1 MRNAVLIYNP
11 KSGRQVTKRVLPAV
25 LKTLHAAG
33 FEVEPVA
40 TKGPNDATPLA
51 REAAAD
57 ARIEVAF
64 AMGGDGTLRE
74 VARGLLGSEVA
85 LGPLPAGTTNVLALA
100 LGLPQNALEAA
111 RAMEACC
118 RRTFDVGLAGSEPFL
133 MQASAGLDAAVMA
146 RQDPDAKKRFG
157 KAAVAWTGIGQWW
170 NYDYPRLELRFADN
184 RQVTP
189 KGGERKVTPE
199 GGQRNVTPEGG
210 QRKER
215 VSHFAACNIP
225 FYAGAFRMAPDADP
239 TDRRLD
245 LVLFSG
251 TGRAATLG
259 FVRDLGLGRHLKRS
273 DVETLRVEELELV
286 GPLDCPVQID
296 GDILNAPTP
305 VKIRVAEE
313 RLWVMAPRF
322 EDTP

>member
-11 KSGRQVTKRVLPAV
+11 KSGRQVTKRVLPAA
-25 LKTLHAAG
+25 LKTLRAAG

-40 TKGPNDATPLA
+40 TRGPNDATPLA

-57 ARIEVAF
+57 PSIEIAF
-64 AMGGDGTLRE
+64 AMGGDGTQRE

-100 LGLPQNALEAA
+100 LALPQNALSAA
-111 RAMEACC
+111 RAMAACS
-118 RRTFDVGLAGSEPFL
+118 RRAFDVGLAGSEPFL
-133 MQASAGLDAAVMA
+133 MQVSAGLDAAVMA
-146 RQDPDAKKRFG
+146 RQDSNAKKRFG

-170 NYDYPRLELRFADN
+170 NYDYPRLELRFADPA
-184 RQVTP
+184 VP
-189 KGGERKVTPE
+189 AEGGKRNIVPEGGRRNIVPE
-199 GGQRNVTPEGG
+199 GGQRIV
-210 QRKER
+210 R

-251 TGRAATLG
+251 SGRAATLG
-259 FVRDLGLGRHLKRS
+259 FARDLGLGRHLDRD
-273 DVETLRVEELELV
+273 DVEALRVDELELV
-286 GPLDCPVQID
+286 GPPDCPIQID
-296 GDILNAPTP
+296 GDILTAPTP
-305 VKIRVAEE
+305 VKISIAEE
-313 RLWVMAPRF
+313 RLWVMAPAT
-322 EDTP
+322 ENTP